1 MDAIERLLLW
11 CVSEQAKLRR
21 QIADLESHGK
31 PEAVAEIE
39 ALKDHLANLD
49 YVRKRLRS

>member
-1 MDAIERLLLW
+1 MDTIERLLLW
-11 CVSEQAKLRR
+11 CVTEQNKLRR
-21 QIADLESHGK
+21 QIADLESDGK
-31 PEAVAEIE
+31 PDAVPEIE